1 MALTINQKNRL
12 NKDFHPTAQETAL
25 GDAVY
30 NAPVVF
36 EYAVTAT
43 AAAGLTA
50 FVAPFPMRISFVS
63 VRATA
68 THGNG
73 TLQPRKATDAMCTA
87 ITCAVDKVVTN
98 WSEGVESAHIT
109 LAAGDTVT
117 VIATGDTEA
126 NVRGVITFFGVRL

>member
-12 NKDFHPTAQETAL
+12 NKDFHPTAQEVSL
-25 GDAVY
+25 GDATY

-68 THGNG
+68 TQTNG
-73 TLQPRKATDAMCTA
+73 ALQPRKGSDAMCTA

-98 WSEGVESAHIT
+98 WSEGVEPAYIT
-109 LAAGDTVT
+109 LAEGDTVT
-117 VIATGDTEA
+117 VIATGNTEGS
-126 NVRGVITFFGVRL
+126 VRGVITFFGVRL